1 MCWILIWLGLCINS
15 PVSLTK
21 EFTAMGTAFE
31 VTVVADEMGDAEQM
45 IDAAIAEVDRIEK
58 LISSWDLKSQT
69 SAVNQN
75 AGINPVEV
83 DAELFFLV
91 ERSLQVSKLT
101 QGAFDISYASMDRI
115 WEFSRSEIEPP
126 SKEAIAA
133 SVAKIGYTKIELN
146 PNRRSIYLPEKGMK
160 IGFGA
165 IGKGYAAMK
174 VSKLLKDRGAL
185 GGIVNAGGD
194 LYAWGRSHRPEGWR
208 VAVAD
213 PKKKNEIMA
222 YLTLQNQA
230 VVTSGDYERYTVI
243 DGQRYAHIIDPRTGW
258 PTTGLKSVTVV
269 CHDAELA
276 DALATAIFV
285 LGKENGLYLINQ
297 LKGVECLLVDDED
310 ELITSNNLKL
320 NYEKHVE

>member
-1 MCWILIWLGLCINS
+1 MSWIIIWVGMMFGT

-21 EFTAMGTAFE
+21 EFSAMGTAFE
-31 VTVVADEMGDAEQM
+31 VTVVAAEMSEAQEM

-58 LISSWDLKSQT
+58 HISSWDPNSQT

-75 AGINPVEV
+75 AGIKPIEV
-83 DAELFFLV
+83 DAELFSLV

-115 WEFSRSEIEPP
+115 WKFTKSEITPP
-126 SKEAIAA
+126 DAKEIAV
-133 SVAKIGYTKIELN
+133 SVAKIGFEKIQLN
-146 PNRRSIYLPEKGMK
+146 PEKRSIFLPEEGMK

-174 VSKLLKDRGAL
+174 VSKMLREKGAL

-194 LYAWGRSHRPEGWR
+194 LYAWGVSHRPEGWR
-208 VAVAD
+208 VAVAN
-213 PKKKNEIMA
+213 PKKRNEIMA
-222 YLTLQNQA
+222 YLMLQNQA
-230 VVTSGDYERYTVI
+230 VVTSGDYERYALI
-243 DGQRYAHIIDPRTGW
+243 DGRRYAHIIDPRTGW
-258 PTTGLKSVTVV
+258 PTSGLKSVTVI

-285 LGKENGLYLINQ
+285 MGKENGLYLINQ

-310 ELITSNNLKL
+310 QLITSDNLML
-320 NYEKHVE
+320 NYEKHME